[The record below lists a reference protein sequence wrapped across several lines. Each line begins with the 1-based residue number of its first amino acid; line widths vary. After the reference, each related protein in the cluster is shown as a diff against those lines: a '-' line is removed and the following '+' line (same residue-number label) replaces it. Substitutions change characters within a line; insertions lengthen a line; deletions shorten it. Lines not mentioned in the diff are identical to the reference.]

1 MVPSQPIF
9 SAALLYGDQLLLR
22 AEKSTPLCHRT
33 IATYRHTDITAITTV
48 TIVTCKRSAAVVTTT
63 AEIRADVESAQN
75 VRSTCV
81 IRP

>member
-9 SAALLYGDQLLLR
+9 SAVLRYGDQLLR
-22 AEKSTPLCHRT
+22 AVKSTPLCHRT